1 MPKLTPALPPT
12 EPDPAVLDRLALI
25 ERIAL
30 AAAVVLFLLNLA
42 GWAVLLA
49 GWSFPGVIHLMNPES
64 ALAAL
69 LCAVNLQYSGPQYSK
84 PVRRVALL
92 LAAAVAV
99 VCTAVVCEHL
109 FHIALGVDL
118 PAAAGHG
125 AGSLLSTRMSVQG
138 ACGFALLGIS
148 LTVIPARRKAA
159 VIFADL
165 LIFCLVL
172 LVLVLASGQV
182 IAVVGVIGTRGSVAT
197 SSLTMLGLLLLT
209 TVAFLRKARHGMFS
223 ILLGHGI
230 GSNIVRGLAPLLLAL
245 PYLRECLRARFIDST
260 RMPPHYTTALLA
272 SLAVMVSF
280 GLLLF
285 LAWRINAMEL
295 QIHELSLRDA
305 LTDLYNLRGFRLL
318 AEQALRMAR
327 RSNLPFSVLF
337 IDLDGLKL
345 TNDSLGHQAGSHLL
359 VETGKILKSSFR
371 ESDVMGRIGGDE
383 FAVAG
388 QFNQT
393 GIALA
398 AQRIEEGAVRRN
410 AEPGHEALLSFSA
423 GYVTAEFVTDQSLDE
438 MLAQADRAM
447 YEEKR
452 RKKVAVG

>member
-12 EPDPAVLDRLALI
+12 EPDPAMLDRLALV

-30 AAAVVLFLLNLA
+30 ATAGFLFLLNLA
-42 GWAVLLA
+42 GCAVLLA
-49 GWSFPGVIHLMNPES
+49 GVSFPGVSHLMNPEA
-64 ALAAL
+64 ALAGL
-69 LCAVNLQYSGPQYSK
+69 LCAVNLQYSAPQYSK
-84 PVRRVALL
+84 SVRRMALL

-99 VCTAVVCEHL
+99 ACGAMVCEH
-109 FHIALGVDL
+109 FNQITLGVDL
-118 PAAAGHG
+118 PTAAAHG
-125 AGSLLSTRMSVQG
+125 IGPLLSQRMSVEAAG
-138 ACGFALLGIS
+138 AFALLALS
-148 LTVIPARRKAA
+148 LLAIPARQKAA

-172 LVLVLASGQV
+172 LVLVLTSGYVIGILGVVGTGGSV
-182 IAVVGVIGTRGSVAT
+182 IA
-197 SSLTMLGLLLLT
+197 SSLTVLGLLLLT
-209 TVAFLRKARHGMFS
+209 TVAFLRKARTGMFS

-245 PYLRECLRARFIDST
+245 PYLRECLRARFIGVT

-272 SLAVMVSF
+272 SLAVMISF

-345 TNDSLGHQAGSHLL
+345 TNDSLGHQAGSQLL
-359 VETGKILKSSFR
+359 IETGRILKSSFR

-398 AQRIEEGAVRRN
+398 AQRIGEGATRRN
-410 AEPGHEALLSFSA
+410 SEPGHEAALSFSA

-438 MLAQADRAM
+438 LLAQADRAM
-447 YEEKR
+447 YEDKR
-452 RKKVAVG
+452 RKKVAVS